1 MGNYFVLQV
10 LTVVFILSLVT
21 TTLNRRIFNLPDAI
35 GVPIASAICVFL
47 LQWATS
53 LLSGNEYITITT
65 LKNSLQDFKVGI
77 KEFVI

>member
-10 LTVVFILSLVT
+10 LTVVFLLSLVT

-47 LQWATS
+47 LQWGTS
-53 LLSGNEYITITT
+53 LLNGNEFITINITT
-65 LKNSLQDFKVGI
+65 YFG
-77 KEFVI
+77 